1 MSNNAGSSCNND
13 GSSNNSSSG
22 GARVATDPKKSFSL
36 HCCCVIV
43 DITPVSQPVARLTS
57 ATTASGRD
65 VAAAGAAGGG
75 AAGGAS
81 SSGLG
86 LSENV
91 SQLASQLFRFG
102 SKKRS
107 GVCICNAHLH
117 HGSLDRLLQQQ
128 QEQQQQQQQPQ
139 QQQQQQQASGE
150 RSISWL
156 VDGGG
161 AGALLNAASSDE
173 SDDKK
178 QQQLK
183 QQQQL
188 LADET
193 PPRPPAAK
201 SKPKH
206 SVKEEFERG
215 VEVEKFYHQINGDI
229 FEITRRVR
237 AKHEESIKRKGSVR
251 LTEPHYVRVPPQL
264 PPRRQ
269 KSAEEVAMPKS
280 ALRQTE
286 QLEWFDR
293 KAQQRHSARSAE
305 GGQVREETME
315 WLRLQKRDRD
325 RDRETPARTASGPSE
340 ITVLKDELPDWLL
353 EHLPRRA
360 EIGAADK
367 PVSSAYAKALAEL
380 LKKPLSRQSS
390 GPCEVSLLKTDIM
403 DWLTKMQSTGS
414 AQSKAT
420 RRGQHRSKGGSIRS
434 NSQEEQS
441 TEHAALQRKRHSLGH
456 SEEEEQQQK
465 QQQQQQ
471 KQQQQLPRL
480 DWIAYPLHTATAAAT
495 TTVPSGYDVP
505 VRREERARERRLRHS
520 ASEVVSTATTTPQLE
535 RLERLYAK
543 PHKERYQYV
552 PKDTSASTHHKSKR
566 ERSRR
571 HQTQRSA
578 TVTEMSLPRAANPCK
593 AKRKSSS
600 AERAPRSRSPS
611 PCTDPACPLLPVCTD
626 PHCRYLECRRRRC
639 LTSSA
644 SSVNLARHQQLA
656 QVQLH
661 AVPAHLINDSAATT
675 PTTTATPPPT
685 TAAIDVAAATAAAAA
700 AAATS
705 TERRLIICHECRSC
719 APLLSCQNRKCLN
732 AAKCNSLPRCAA
744 DFNRLRTTLAQP
756 PATLDDIEPA
766 PLDLELQPLPLLP
779 QQQQQQQHQAPQQ
792 LQHYRSNSQPNTLQR
807 GDSNLGWLETVQQQH
822 QLQPQQQQ
830 HLAQQPQHHHHH
842 HQHVLHTVTSNGGG
856 KLMKSA
862 SAASLNSRRR
872 RHKTV
877 HFGENLLREV
887 CQNRKLIK
895 EQEQVPSGSA
905 PMQANIQML
914 YNFVEG
920 VLSSWVDDDEDQV
933 RSGAESEPEHGLVAL
948 QPIHRCNRL
957 RYQCIR
963 RVVEEAADLQ
973 GTLKLGNSRYRHR
986 HWRSTAKQCNEMFL
1000 RKISDDDRMSLTTA
1014 VSDEDDGESVMA
1026 SPYKAKATGTA
1037 ASSFNCTGAV
1047 RKAGFLSVKK
1057 WLLRKKHQ
1065 IELARKRGWK
1075 GYWVCLKGTTLLFY
1089 PCDSREGRSVEAAPK
1104 HLIIVDGAIMQP
1116 IPEHPKRDYI
1126 FCLSTAF
1133 GDAYLFQA
1141 PCQVEL
1147 ENWVNSIHSAC
1158 AAAFARHRGKTG
1170 TLHLLQEEIFRLE
1183 KAIES
1188 DHKLKHMAELQQSVV
1203 TDQETRHQIQTQI
1216 LQWEE
1221 NLERLHCEQF
1231 RLRCYMASLQSGEL
1245 PNPKSLLTHV
1255 SRPTKNTLNKLGVFT
1270 VSSFHAFICARSPS
1284 LLNNL
1289 LAGRGATKRRPPM
1302 LSRSNSGSSRR
1313 SMQMNSRDEPEK
1325 TFKVAMPDNAYSTVY
1340 LREAMSVEEFLAS
1353 ACARRSLNPMEHFV
1367 RVKKR
1372 RDMEDHNY
1380 FVPHRNDLIENYLH
1394 NHEFV
1399 EVCMKILY
1407 QVELQRTTLEQ
1418 MWGFSVEAELIENA
1432 ERQDELCCY
1441 VSRVEDKS
1449 VAMHNGIIKG
1459 DEIMVINGAIV
1470 SDLDMMYLESVL
1482 QEEQSLSMMMRS
1494 SRTEPPDLVGIMRV
1508 TDDMIDSL
1516 VCPPPPTDPPV
1527 MSEEMITGLI
1537 VPAPGWNGTGKDL
1550 YSPEAE
1556 SSPAPSFVDPTV
1568 AQLSVGIVGGVA
1580 GLGVAKP
1587 TSRTSSFEI
1596 ENLLKTAEQVTGFCR
1611 SPQETRKSSP
1621 TGSVTSSVS
1630 TTALTPSRQL
1640 TDAEKLRKVIMELVD
1655 TERTYVKHLNNLL
1668 EHYLEPM
1675 KRETFL
1681 SNAEINALFGN
1692 IHEIVTFQ
1700 RQFLQNLEE
1709 ALELEPEFNKFEHCG
1724 QFRNVLFAIGSA
1736 FLYYVN
1742 HFKLYSSFCASH
1754 SKAQKVLH
1762 PNEGNHA
1769 LQEFLA
1775 ARNPKQQHSSTLES
1789 YLIKPIQRILK
1800 YPLLLQQMRNL
1811 TDTRADEHVHLCEAL
1826 KGMEK
1831 VAEHINEMQRIHEEY
1846 GAIFDHLFRQHQKS
1860 CKQPIDLSP
1869 GDLLYYGGVEWLNI
1883 SDFLGKIKKGL
1894 ELHAM
1899 CFVFKSAVVFLCKE
1913 RLRQK
1918 KKLMGVSSKNAP
1930 NEVEIIRYQVLIP
1943 VTEVQVRASSAK
1955 DMDSHFLWELIHLRS
1970 QLQRRSEKVYVL
1982 SNSTAD
1988 FRNAFLKTIRQ
1999 IIRESVRN
2007 MSIPMKNFGGSSG
2020 SVSGLSS
2027 QLGGYAGNSQTL
2039 ERPKQQITIVQ
2050 GSHTL
2055 GKPKKKSGSQRHS
2068 AGNID
2073 YDNLSGSQEGDDLP
2087 PTVGVVHYAP
2097 HTHTQQQQQ
2106 LLQQQQQ
2113 QQGGFRS
2120 RSKTLGDVT
2129 DAQQPQQQQQPQQAA
2144 GPHPQPHP
2152 HPREPPPPPI
2162 RQPHLHHHST
2172 DIERID
2178 PGTKSEG
2185 EEDSQQGTIRPKA
2198 TLGRT
2203 PNHLTLST
2211 TSTLSVGSTGSQAR
2225 LIQSSHPPASYQ
2237 PVLMKDLGKSPS
2249 DCELYSETE
2258 LESEA
2263 HAAQVAAT
2271 FNLSLGSSGSLFT
2284 TTTAITEP
2292 SHSLQLT
2299 QSQTPS
2305 SSSSSPHSNQII
2317 RHLSPRQSPRQSPRE
2332 EIEVIEIFESE
2343 AERLAATQQVAV
2355 VHQHSGRESQSQKKR
2370 SEREMIVATDHAKL
2384 TETDATS
2391 RYMDKHLSE
2400 LEQEDLAGLAAGRT
2414 CDIAAYM
2421 ASLREKSFD
2430 GADVD
2435 AEEAQDQQQND
2446 SSLSPEPQTIVEN
2459 TQQIITVDIES
2470 PSSRPATESDSTGG
2484 NTTGASERSGDE
2496 TEDEPTNSLA
2506 SHIVVIDKKVDKVF
2520 KTKAPEK
2527 VAGRSKSGKRQS
2539 IYISPDRSKSQ
2550 GSSPVRIIKIK
2561 SPRNSVSEQG
2571 KRRDSSQDRLSGSGS
2586 GSGSVAGSG
2595 SGRRTPSPRRSSEG
2609 GGGILKHTSM
2619 GGGGILKPPA
2629 SPAKSKSPDR
2639 SCLKKGG
2646 PSHVCN
2652 VESSMSLSPRVSPR
2666 GSIDHLSPDRGI
2678 SCQRHSPRSSFDSH
2692 GSSDHNLDVPYGGAG
2707 GGGGGGARKR
2717 SMSAHGSF
2725 ETGHKAGQGQETYQ
2739 YYPVYDNQTCSDHYV
2754 AAAPTSSRHSRLS
2767 KSLERSTSRDSTTT
2781 SSSHRPYGISPERS
2795 YVVYSSGPLRSQSA
2809 ENTFSQQPIY
2819 DALPPRQAP
2828 QQYMPMVSYMPD
2840 MDMDVGV
2847 DVGYGPSCPHEQA
2860 GYQLSSSAPEYTT
2873 CIDCLYQKRPS

>member
-1 MSNNAGSSCNND
+1 M
-13 GSSNNSSSG
+13 
-22 GARVATDPKKSFSL
+22 
-36 HCCCVIV
+36 
-43 DITPVSQPVARLTS
+43 
-57 ATTASGRD
+57 
-65 VAAAGAAGGG
+65 
-75 AAGGAS
+75 
-81 SSGLG
+81 
-86 LSENV
+86 
-91 SQLASQLFRFG
+91 
-102 SKKRS
+102 
-107 GVCICNAHLH
+107 
-117 HGSLDRLLQQQ
+117 
-128 QEQQQQQQQPQ
+128 EQ
-139 QQQQQQQASGE
+139 
-150 RSISWL
+150 RC
-156 VDGGG
+156 
-161 AGALLNAASSDE
+161 
-173 SDDKK
+173 
-178 QQQLK
+178 
-183 QQQQL
+183 
-188 LADET
+188 
-193 PPRPPAAK
+193 
-201 SKPKH
+201 
-206 SVKEEFERG
+206 
-215 VEVEKFYHQINGDI
+215 
-229 FEITRRVR
+229 
-237 AKHEESIKRKGSVR
+237 IKRKSSAV
-251 LTEPHYVRVPPQL
+251 PHYVRLPEQRPQL

-269 KSAEEVAMPKS
+269 KSAEEVTMPKS
-280 ALRQTE
+280 ALRQAAPE
-286 QLEWFDR
+286 PQLEWFDR

-305 GGQVREETME
+305 GGQVREETIE
-315 WLRLQKRDRD
+315 WLKLQKQQP
-325 RDRETPARTASGPSE
+325 TAPAPARTSSGPSE

-353 EHLPRRA
+353 EHLPRQRERQSSA
-360 EIGAADK
+360 EK

-390 GPCEVSLLKTDIM
+390 GPCEVSLLKTDIVE
-403 DWLTKMQSTGS
+403 WLTKMQSTVAVSGGKS
-414 AQSKAT
+414 SSST
-420 RRGQHRSKGGSIRS
+420 RRSHHRRNGSSGAAPRS
-434 NSQEEQS
+434 NSQEDQVAAIGSEQVH
-441 TEHAALQRKRHSLGH
+441 HATLQRKRHSLGH
-456 SEEEEQQQK
+456 SNADSGEEQLQQAMPT
-465 QQQQQQ
+465 
-471 KQQQQLPRL
+471 LE
-480 DWIAYPLHTATAAAT
+480 WIAYPLHKLQSLGKQPVS
-495 TTVPSGYDVP
+495 VPSGYDVP
-505 VRREERARERRLRHS
+505 APLTATHTPLCQEQRRREERSRERRLRHS
-520 ASEVVSTATTTPQLE
+520 ASEVVSSGAGTGAGAGAPAPSGSGQQE

-552 PKDTSASTHHKSKR
+552 PKVTPPKDHQTTSSSTTKSK
-566 ERSRR
+566 RSRR

-578 TVTEMSLPRAANPCK
+578 TVTDMSAQRSTAH
-593 AKRKSSS
+593 KRKSSS

-611 PCTDPACPLLPVCTD
+611 PCTDPACPLLPICTD
-626 PHCRYLECRRRRC
+626 PHCRYQECQRRRC

-661 AVPAHLINDSAATT
+661 AVPSHLLAGSDITT
-675 PTTTATPPPT
+675 PSTTATPPPPT
-685 TAAIDVAAATAAAAA
+685 ATAVAGAQPPQPLADA
-700 AAATS
+700 PAPL
-705 TERRLIICHECRSC
+705 TERRLVICHECRSC
-719 APLLSCQNRKCLN
+719 APMLSCQNRKCLN

-756 PATLDDIEPA
+756 PTTLDDIEPA
-766 PLDLELQPLPLLP
+766 PLEMEPP
-779 QQQQQQQHQAPQQ
+779 QQQQFQPASPTFHM
-792 LQHYRSNSQPNTLQR
+792 QHYRSSSQPNTLQR
-807 GDSNLGWLETVQQQH
+807 GDSTASSCGMATNRGWLEPIQQ
-822 QLQPQQQQ
+822 LDLYPQQQQ
-830 HLAQQPQHHHHH
+830 QQPQHHLHHA
-842 HQHVLHTVTSNGGG
+842 LNGNG

-895 EQEQVPSGSA
+895 TEQVPSGSA
-905 PMQANIQML
+905 PMKANIQLL

-920 VLSSWVDDDEDQV
+920 VLSAWVDDDEDQV

-1203 TDQETRHQIQTQI
+1203 TDQETRHQIQAQI

-1340 LREAMSVEEFLAS
+1340 LRDAMSVEEFLAS
-1353 ACARRSLNPMEHFV
+1353 ACARRNLNPMEHFV

-1556 SSPAPSFVDPTV
+1556 SSPAPSFVEPTV
-1568 AQLSVGIVGGVA
+1568 AQLAVGAGGVIS

-1775 ARNPKQQHSSTLES
+1775 SRNPKQQHSSTLES

-1811 TDTRADEHVHLCEAL
+1811 TDSRADEHMHLCEAL

-1860 CKQPIDLSP
+1860 CKQPIDLSPGGLQQKHSIATQASNANANANAPNAPPPPQCCAFP

-1970 QLQRRSEKVYVL
+1970 QLQRRPEKVYVL

-2020 SVSGLSS
+2020 SVSGMSS
-2027 QLGGYAGNSQTL
+2027 QMGGYAGNSQTL
-2039 ERPKQQITIVQ
+2039 ERPKQQITIAH

-2087 PTVGVVHYAP
+2087 PSVGVVHYAA
-2097 HTHTQQQQQ
+2097 HTQQ
-2106 LLQQQQQ
+2106 LQQQQQ
-2113 QQGGFRS
+2113 QQQQQPGGFRS

-2129 DAQQPQQQQQPQQAA
+2129 EIIYSSIDPQQQQQQQLQQQSVA
-2144 GPHPQPHP
+2144 PHPHP

-2162 RQPHLHHHST
+2162 RQPHLHHHSS

-2203 PNHLTLST
+2203 PNHLTLRVPGVETTRHDKFRHRST
-2211 TSTLSVGSTGSQAR
+2211 VNNPQR
-2225 LIQSSHPPASYQ
+2225 R
-2237 PVLMKDLGKSPS
+2237 
-2249 DCELYSETE
+2249 CEKL
-2258 LESEA
+2258 
-2263 HAAQVAAT
+2263 
-2271 FNLSLGSSGSLFT
+2271 N
-2284 TTTAITEP
+2284 
-2292 SHSLQLT
+2292 
-2299 QSQTPS
+2299 
-2305 SSSSSPHSNQII
+2305 
-2317 RHLSPRQSPRQSPRE
+2317 
-2332 EIEVIEIFESE
+2332 
-2343 AERLAATQQVAV
+2343 
-2355 VHQHSGRESQSQKKR
+2355 QKK
-2370 SEREMIVATDHAKL
+2370 
-2384 TETDATS
+2384 
-2391 RYMDKHLSE
+2391 
-2400 LEQEDLAGLAAGRT
+2400 
-2414 CDIAAYM
+2414 
-2421 ASLREKSFD
+2421 
-2430 GADVD
+2430 
-2435 AEEAQDQQQND
+2435 QN
-2446 SSLSPEPQTIVEN
+2446 
-2459 TQQIITVDIES
+2459 
-2470 PSSRPATESDSTGG
+2470 
-2484 NTTGASERSGDE
+2484 
-2496 TEDEPTNSLA
+2496 
-2506 SHIVVIDKKVDKVF
+2506 
-2520 KTKAPEK
+2520 
-2527 VAGRSKSGKRQS
+2527 
-2539 IYISPDRSKSQ
+2539 
-2550 GSSPVRIIKIK
+2550 
-2561 SPRNSVSEQG
+2561 
-2571 KRRDSSQDRLSGSGS
+2571 
-2586 GSGSVAGSG
+2586 
-2595 SGRRTPSPRRSSEG
+2595 
-2609 GGGILKHTSM
+2609 
-2619 GGGGILKPPA
+2619 
-2629 SPAKSKSPDR
+2629 
-2639 SCLKKGG
+2639 
-2646 PSHVCN
+2646 
-2652 VESSMSLSPRVSPR
+2652 
-2666 GSIDHLSPDRGI
+2666 
-2678 SCQRHSPRSSFDSH
+2678 
-2692 GSSDHNLDVPYGGAG
+2692 
-2707 GGGGGGARKR
+2707 
-2717 SMSAHGSF
+2717 
-2725 ETGHKAGQGQETYQ
+2725 
-2739 YYPVYDNQTCSDHYV
+2739 
-2754 AAAPTSSRHSRLS
+2754 
-2767 KSLERSTSRDSTTT
+2767 
-2781 SSSHRPYGISPERS
+2781 
-2795 YVVYSSGPLRSQSA
+2795 
-2809 ENTFSQQPIY
+2809 NTFS
-2819 DALPPRQAP
+2819 
-2828 QQYMPMVSYMPD
+2828 MK
-2840 MDMDVGV
+2840 
-2847 DVGYGPSCPHEQA
+2847 
-2860 GYQLSSSAPEYTT
+2860 LSKHKNS
-2873 CIDCLYQKRPS
+2873 

>member
-1 MSNNAGSSCNND
+1 MEQ
-13 GSSNNSSSG
+13 
-22 GARVATDPKKSFSL
+22 K
-36 HCCCVIV
+36 
-43 DITPVSQPVARLTS
+43 
-57 ATTASGRD
+57 
-65 VAAAGAAGGG
+65 
-75 AAGGAS
+75 
-81 SSGLG
+81 
-86 LSENV
+86 
-91 SQLASQLFRFG
+91 
-102 SKKRS
+102 
-107 GVCICNAHLH
+107 CI
-117 HGSLDRLLQQQ
+117 R
-128 QEQQQQQQQPQ
+128 
-139 QQQQQQQASGE
+139 
-150 RSISWL
+150 
-156 VDGGG
+156 
-161 AGALLNAASSDE
+161 
-173 SDDKK
+173 
-178 QQQLK
+178 
-183 QQQQL
+183 
-188 LADET
+188 
-193 PPRPPAAK
+193 
-201 SKPKH
+201 
-206 SVKEEFERG
+206 
-215 VEVEKFYHQINGDI
+215 
-229 FEITRRVR
+229 
-237 AKHEESIKRKGSVR
+237 RKGSVR
-251 LTEPHYVRVPPQL
+251 VTEPAGAHPHVRIEQRPQL

-269 KSAEEVAMPKS
+269 KSAEEVATMPKS
-280 ALRQTE
+280 ALRQPPE

-305 GGQVREETME
+305 GGQVRDETME
-315 WLRLQKRDRD
+315 WLKLQK
-325 RDRETPARTASGPSE
+325 TSSPSQPVRTSSGPSE

-353 EHLPRRA
+353 DHLPRKKERDRDRERLPSDA
-360 EIGAADK
+360 GK
-367 PVSSAYAKALAEL
+367 GVGSSAYAKALSEL

-390 GPCEVSLLKTDIM
+390 GPCEFSLLKTDIVE
-403 DWLTKMQSTGS
+403 WLTKMQVSGGGTERGKSRRSHHRRNGS
-414 AQSKAT
+414 GGDAQP
-420 RRGQHRSKGGSIRS
+420 RS
-434 NSQEEQS
+434 NSQEDAQD
-441 TEHAALQRKRHSLGH
+441 HGQPKAMGHRKRHSLGH
-456 SEEEEQQQK
+456 SGAASEEEQQQ
-465 QQQQQQ
+465 
-471 KQQQQLPRL
+471 LTA
-480 DWIAYPLHTATAAAT
+480 DWIAYPLHKLQSLGKQPPPPPTSI
-495 TTVPSGYDVP
+495 PSGYAVP
-505 VRREERARERRLRHS
+505 SALSHTPLCQRREERSRERRLRHS
-520 ASEVVSTATTTPQLE
+520 ASEVVGSGAGTASNAH
-535 RLERLYAK
+535 LERLYAK

-552 PKDTSASTHHKSKR
+552 PKTSKEAGGGAGGGGGVKK

-578 TVTEMSLPRAANPCK
+578 TVSDMSAQRSGGQ
-593 AKRKSSS
+593 KRKSSS
-600 AERAPRSRSPS
+600 AERAPRSPSPG
-611 PCTDPACPLLPVCTD
+611 PCTDPDCPLLPICTD
-626 PHCRYLECRRRRC
+626 PHCRYQECQARQC
-639 LTSSA
+639 LTSSV

-661 AVPAHLINDSAATT
+661 AVPMGMGSDVPTT
-675 PTTTATPPPT
+675 PSTTATPPPPPPP
-685 TAAIDVAAATAAAAA
+685 ASAGGAGIGGGGILG
-700 AAATS
+700 
-705 TERRLIICHECRSC
+705 TERRLVICHDCRSC
-719 APLLSCQNRKCLN
+719 APLLSCRNRKCLN

-744 DFNRLRTTLAQP
+744 DFNRLRTQLAQP
-756 PATLDDIEPA
+756 PTTLDDIEPA
-766 PLDLELQPLPLLP
+766 PLDLDLEMQPLPSP
-779 QQQQQQQHQAPQQ
+779 PRPHPYQHQHQHH
-792 LQHYRSNSQPNTLQR
+792 HYRSNSQPNTLQR
-807 GDSNLGWLETVQQQH
+807 GDSASSGGGTGSGGGGGLQMGGGSLAWLEPTTTLVQP
-822 QLQPQQQQ
+822 LP
-830 HLAQQPQHHHHH
+830 AYVHH
-842 HQHVLHTVTSNGGG
+842 SNG

-895 EQEQVPSGSA
+895 TETQVPSGSA
-905 PMQANIQML
+905 PMKANIQML

-920 VLSSWVDDDEDQV
+920 VLSAWVDDDEDQV
-933 RSGAESEPEHGLVAL
+933 RSGAESEPEHGVVPM

-1340 LREAMSVEEFLAS
+1340 LRDAMSVEEFLAS
-1353 ACARRSLNPMEHFV
+1353 ACARRNLNPMEHFV

-1537 VPAPGWNGTGKDL
+1537 VPAPGWNGTSKDL

-1556 SSPAPSFVDPTV
+1556 SSPAPSFVDPAMA
-1568 AQLSVGIVGGVA
+1568 AQLAAGGGVVVGGMGGMGGMG

-1596 ENLLKTAEQVTGFCR
+1596 ENLLKTAE
-1611 SPQETRKSSP
+1611 QETRKSSP

-1640 TDAEKLRKVIMELVD
+1640 TDAEKLRKVVMELVD

-1709 ALELEPEFNKFEHCG
+1709 SLGLEPEFNKFEHCG

-1918 KKLMGVSSKNAP
+1918 KKLMGVSSKNAT

-2020 SVSGLSS
+2020 SVSGHSS
-2027 QLGGYAGNSQTL
+2027 QGMGPGMGYAGNSQTL
-2039 ERPKQQITIVQ
+2039 ERPKQQITIVH

-2073 YDNLSGSQEGDDLP
+2073 YDNLSGSQEADDLP
-2087 PTVGVVHYAP
+2087 PSVGVVHYASG
-2097 HTHTQQQQQ
+2097 HTHGQQMQPAGFRGRSKTVGDVAEITCSSPEP
-2106 LLQQQQQ
+2106 QQQQQ
-2113 QQGGFRS
+2113 QQH
-2120 RSKTLGDVT
+2120 V
-2129 DAQQPQQQQQPQQAA
+2129 QQVQQGHAH
-2144 GPHPQPHP
+2144 GHPHP

-2162 RQPHLHHHST
+2162 RQPHLHHHSS

-2237 PVLMKDLGKSPS
+2237 PVLMKDLG
-2249 DCELYSETE
+2249 
-2258 LESEA
+2258 
-2263 HAAQVAAT
+2263 
-2271 FNLSLGSSGSLFT
+2271 
-2284 TTTAITEP
+2284 
-2292 SHSLQLT
+2292 
-2299 QSQTPS
+2299 
-2305 SSSSSPHSNQII
+2305 
-2317 RHLSPRQSPRQSPRE
+2317 
-2332 EIEVIEIFESE
+2332 
-2343 AERLAATQQVAV
+2343 
-2355 VHQHSGRESQSQKKR
+2355 
-2370 SEREMIVATDHAKL
+2370 
-2384 TETDATS
+2384 
-2391 RYMDKHLSE
+2391 
-2400 LEQEDLAGLAAGRT
+2400 
-2414 CDIAAYM
+2414 
-2421 ASLREKSFD
+2421 
-2430 GADVD
+2430 
-2435 AEEAQDQQQND
+2435 
-2446 SSLSPEPQTIVEN
+2446 
-2459 TQQIITVDIES
+2459 
-2470 PSSRPATESDSTGG
+2470 
-2484 NTTGASERSGDE
+2484 
-2496 TEDEPTNSLA
+2496 
-2506 SHIVVIDKKVDKVF
+2506 
-2520 KTKAPEK
+2520 
-2527 VAGRSKSGKRQS
+2527 
-2539 IYISPDRSKSQ
+2539 
-2550 GSSPVRIIKIK
+2550 SPVWK
-2561 SPRNSVSEQG
+2561 PR
-2571 KRRDSSQDRLSGSGS
+2571 DM
-2586 GSGSVAGSG
+2586 
-2595 SGRRTPSPRRSSEG
+2595 
-2609 GGGILKHTSM
+2609 I
-2619 GGGGILKPPA
+2619 
-2629 SPAKSKSPDR
+2629 
-2639 SCLKKGG
+2639 
-2646 PSHVCN
+2646 
-2652 VESSMSLSPRVSPR
+2652 
-2666 GSIDHLSPDRGI
+2666 
-2678 SCQRHSPRSSFDSH
+2678 
-2692 GSSDHNLDVPYGGAG
+2692 NLGTDP
-2707 GGGGGGARKR
+2707 
-2717 SMSAHGSF
+2717 
-2725 ETGHKAGQGQETYQ
+2725 Q
-2739 YYPVYDNQTCSDHYV
+2739 
-2754 AAAPTSSRHSRLS
+2754 
-2767 KSLERSTSRDSTTT
+2767 STT
-2781 SSSHRPYGISPERS
+2781 RK
-2795 YVVYSSGPLRSQSA
+2795 
-2809 ENTFSQQPIY
+2809 
-2819 DALPPRQAP
+2819 D
-2828 QQYMPMVSYMPD
+2828 
-2840 MDMDVGV
+2840 DV
-2847 DVGYGPSCPHEQA
+2847 
-2860 GYQLSSSAPEYTT
+2860 
-2873 CIDCLYQKRPS
+2873 KN